1 MCEIILSKHP
11 YYCDLVASQPRSSK
25 LRPLIYT
32 PVHWD
37 DFTVS
42 RDTVTHRGDMWLMEE
57 NGSLQRRKCFP
68 FSAHTDGQLNEQEG
82 HHGFTSAFL
91 IGLFL
96 LGGLTDWLNSLFG
109 TCIIQTLRPQTKAI
123 SSLLVLFSLHKHIS
137 QHYHT
142 EYFHLNA
149 AVLSTSSWRVIKDAP
164 LKNQL
169 LQITILKNQET
180 EQCAN
185 ESGGPH
191 HKCRSRIK
199 HSGNAM
205 IHSWCK
211 IPAEHP
217 AELFH
222 LERNNIQKT
231 KLWS

>member
-1 MCEIILSKHP
+1 MTNGRK
-11 YYCDLVASQPRSSK
+11 
-25 LRPLIYT
+25 
-32 PVHWD
+32 W
-37 DFTVS
+37 
-42 RDTVTHRGDMWLMEE
+42 VTAEKE
-57 NGSLQRRKCFP
+57 VFSF
-68 FSAHTDGQLNEQEG
+68 FSAYRRTVEWARRASPVYLCISDWPVP
-82 HHGFTSAFL
+82 AVW
-91 IGLFL
+91 
-96 LGGLTDWLNSLFG
+96 TDWLNSLFG
-109 TCIIQTLRPQTKAI
+109 TCIIETLRPQTTAI
-123 SSLLVLFSLHKHIS
+123 SSLLVLFSLLKHIS

-142 EYFHLNA
+142 EYLHLNS
-149 AVLSTSSWRVIKDAP
+149 AVLSTSFWRVIKDAP

-185 ESGGPH
+185 ESAGPH

-199 HSGNAM
+199 HSSNAM

-217 AELFH
+217 AELYP